1 MAYQNINQY
10 VYNKWYLK
18 PVQEVS
24 DLSLASDERQYNE
37 EVVFSPNLIGEFN
50 GDVMPIKIDLNFSG
64 SNQGF
69 VLNYQNYNQQN
80 ILISENYFNPLDP
93 NLDCY
98 SSRTICDIGL
108 TGTDN
113 GLLECMSGQSIEYT
127 MGLLPDSQKFDRYKY
142 DRRFKMFQVTGHTWS
157 PNHRFSGVTAGTL
170 YNIVSYNSQQIGQ
183 YHELYGGFYQG
194 FYKLFG
200 YDYEVLPTRYPKGW
214 TVEMTLK
221 PRLGN
226 IYTPQSGQ
234 TTLNDY
240 YPDNAGIFFYMG
252 TRAENK
258 FWHDANGKNFG
269 DPNYVRVTESLTGLS
284 SCMCE
289 ILNSGYT
296 TTSYTNIPIRVSG
309 ATIIV
314 EPNLLWQ
321 AGDDVL
327 VYHDLLQY
335 IEGVV
340 ESYDPVGGQ
349 LKFVSTKNVG
359 EGNFPYWRVDKPNY
373 LEYAES
379 YCVKVYPE
387 TGYTSGNSI
396 TYCSCCVP
404 PPPTPKPEH
413 NPLLDSMSNALAI
426 KFSGD
431 PANPKICVRTL
442 TFTGDC
448 ATTGA
453 CETIGFESQTGYSI
467 NNYCSTRG
475 IYDDCLG
482 TEYFGKE
489 HWVLIDAVFERYTWL
504 DFCDLY
510 YRGGLGVISN
520 LVYTATTANNSVSL
534 IQPPLTH
541 NQTIP
546 VQEEIVELN
555 YDWLLEEFYRRGK
568 LKLYVNGRH
577 FETFDNFEEIIPRG
591 LYGHKETQVGVPFN
605 ISWGGGTQ
613 GLHENLIFS
622 AIPQT
627 FCGEYIQD
635 PELFPDNILS
645 GTSVSGLT
653 TNILLEKYFAGTF
666 DGGISTFHMYSKPLS
681 VPEIQH
687 NARLLYN
694 VYDLLNP
701 YCLDCN
707 IIDNCDLDW
716 EFIEVTNTPTPTTNP
731 TQTPTPTQTVTPSAT
746 LLPSLCL
753 YTQLFETTPQTL
765 PPSGYINSRPYYVY
779 TDSICGNVYK
789 IFYDGTQWITE
800 NFFDNTIC
808 ATLNYQGLYPDTN
821 FASWVITTGL
831 PLCECDWVRTTTY
844 PVPCTTPPP
853 TPTPS
858 TTAGCC
864 ESVEFTLPD
873 DICSM
878 EILYLDC
885 DNNLQTTVISGTTP
899 VTICMKNV
907 YSNFE
912 ILSTDC
918 LSYDILELGNCDCG
932 LVPTPTPTLTQS
944 VTPTQSITPTIT
956 STPSLTPTQTPS
968 PTSDPCC
975 RTHEVNVLSGSCT
988 GATITYVDCDDDTQT
1003 ISLVLGSSTLIC
1015 ARPNSITLVPSE
1027 TSCDI
1032 EIIETINCDCTIP
1045 ETPTPTPTPTITSTV
1060 TPTITLTQTPSTTPD
1075 FTPTQTPTT
1084 TVTPSATPPC
1094 CSTYNLYSMVP
1105 ETYTIVNCDGTV
1117 DVVSHPAF
1125 YAFTVCAL
1133 SVTPLQGYIFPECE
1147 CCLTVTGT
1155 SITANVLD
1163 IPNASSYSR
1172 GSATVGYWNGSSL
1185 FNPTGSAT
1193 KATGNTLVTVGGD
1206 LGNDDNC
1213 QRGAIEVTAFVPSS
1227 IAGATGYR
1235 TQITI
1240 TKNSLPIGVVT
1251 SGPNPTGS
1259 NVTQTFD
1266 FDRNNNDVI
1275 NVQFNSIL

>member
-18 PVQEVS
+18 PLQEVS
-24 DLSLASDERQYNE
+24 DISLTSDERQYNE

-69 VLNYQNYNQQN
+69 VLNYQDYNQQN
-80 ILISENYFNPLDP
+80 ILVSANYY
-93 NLDCY
+93 NLFDDDLNCF
-98 SSRTICDIGL
+98 SSKTICDIGL

-170 YNIVSYNSQQIGQ
+170 YNIVSYDSQRIGQ

-200 YDYEVLPTRYPKGW
+200 FEYEVLPTRYPKGW

-221 PRLGN
+221 PRLGD
-226 IYTPQSGQ
+226 IYNPQAGQ

-240 YPDNAGIFFYMG
+240 YPENSGIFFYMG

-258 FWHDANGKNFG
+258 FWHDANGKNSG
-269 DPNYVRVTESLTGLS
+269 DSNYVRVTESLTGLS

-321 AGDDVL
+321 SGDDVL

-340 ESYDPVGGQ
+340 DSYDPVGGQ
-349 LKFVSTKNVG
+349 LKFISTKNVG

-413 NPLLDSMSNALAI
+413 NPLLDSMSNAFAI

-482 TEYFGKE
+482 TEYFEKE
-489 HWVLIDAVFERYTWL
+489 HWVLIDAVFERYTWM

-546 VQEEIVELN
+546 VQEELVELN

-613 GLHENLIFS
+613 GLHENLVFS

-645 GTSVSGLT
+645 GTSLSGLT

-666 DGGISTFHMYSKPLS
+666 DGAISTFHMYAKPLS

-687 NARLLYN
+687 NARILYDQ
-694 VYDLLNP
+694 YDLLNP
-701 YCLDCN
+701 YCLNCS

-716 EFIEVTNTPTPTTNP
+716 NFVEVSNTPTPTVTP
-731 TQTPTPTQTVTPSAT
+731 TLSQTPTPTPTIP
-746 LLPSLCL
+746 LCNRL
-753 YTQLFETTPQTL
+753 VNSSFDIFMSDLGPCPPECTG
-765 PPSGYINSRPYYVY
+765 PPSGSGALTV
-779 TDSICGNVYK
+779 
-789 IFYDGTQWITE
+789 DGTNCTASLTY
-800 NFFDNTIC
+800 NFYPEDCIPGWDTTHSSNIIEIWASGYRGVPAYEGSHFAEINAQSSAPQSLYQTFTASNGTDYQIQFAHRGRIGYLNT
-808 ATLNYQGLYPDTN
+808 LRVGL
-821 FASWVITTGL
+821 
-831 PLCECDWVRTTTY
+831 
-844 PVPCTTPPP
+844 
-853 TPTPS
+853 
-858 TTAGCC
+858 
-864 ESVEFTLPD
+864 
-873 DICSM
+873 
-878 EILYLDC
+878 
-885 DNNLQTTVISGTTP
+885 SGTT
-899 VTICMKNV
+899 
-907 YSNFE
+907 S
-912 ILSTDC
+912 
-918 LSYDILELGNCDCG
+918 G
-932 LVPTPTPTLTQS
+932 LVFFPDEYTGSTTVWTLNAINFTA
-944 VTPTQSITPTIT
+944 T
-956 STPSLTPTQTPS
+956 
-968 PTSDPCC
+968 
-975 RTHEVNVLSGSCT
+975 EVNYNLVFSATSGQD
-988 GATITYVDCDDDTQT
+988 GGNFLDAIYVVCSQQF
-1003 ISLVLGSSTLIC
+1003 V
-1015 ARPNSITLVPSE
+1015 
-1027 TSCDI
+1027 
-1032 EIIETINCDCTIP
+1032 
-1045 ETPTPTPTPTITSTV
+1045 TPTPTPTPTVTLTQFASPTPTPTFTPTQFASSTPTPSV
-1060 TPTITLTQTPSTTPD
+1060 TPTITPSTG
-1075 FTPTQTPTT
+1075 
-1084 TVTPSATPPC
+1084 
-1094 CSTYNLYSMVP
+1094 
-1105 ETYTIVNCDGTV
+1105 E
-1117 DVVSHPAF
+1117 
-1125 YAFTVCAL
+1125 CAE
-1133 SVTPLQGYIFPECE
+1133 SIFMF
-1147 CCLTVTGT
+1147 
-1155 SITANVLD
+1155 
-1163 IPNASSYSR
+1163 IPN
-1172 GSATVGYWNGSSL
+1172 
-1185 FNPTGSAT
+1185 
-1193 KATGNTLVTVGGD
+1193 
-1206 LGNDDNC
+1206 
-1213 QRGAIEVTAFVPSS
+1213 
-1227 IAGATGYR
+1227 
-1235 TQITI
+1235 
-1240 TKNSLPIGVVT
+1240 LPC
-1251 SGPNPTGS
+1251 
-1259 NVTQTFD
+1259 
-1266 FDRNNNDVI
+1266 
-1275 NVQFNSIL
+1275 

>member
-10 VYNKWYLK
+10 VYNKWFLK

-37 EVVFSPNLIGEFN
+37 EVVFSPNLIGEFD

-69 VLNYQNYNQQN
+69 ELNYQDYDYQN
-80 ILISENYFNPLDP
+80 VLISENYFNPYDP
-93 NLDCY
+93 LLDCF

-113 GLLECMSGQSIEYT
+113 GLVDCMSGQSIEYT

-142 DRRFKMFQVTGHTWS
+142 DRRFKMFQVTGHTWN

-170 YNIVSYNSQQIGQ
+170 YNIVSYDSAQIGK

-200 YDYEVLPTRYPKGW
+200 YDYEILPTRYPKGW

-226 IYTPQSGQ
+226 IYNPQPGQ

-240 YPDNAGIFFYMG
+240 YPDNSGIFFYMG

-258 FWHDANGKNFG
+258 FWHAADGKNSG
-269 DPNYVRVTESLTGLS
+269 DPNYERVTTPLTGLS

-296 TTSYTNIPIRVSG
+296 TTSYTHLDIRVSG
-309 ATIIV
+309 GTITV
-314 EPNLLWQ
+314 EPKLLWQ
-321 AGDDVL
+321 AGDEVVIYHDVL
-327 VYHDLLQY
+327 EY

-349 LKFVSTKNVG
+349 MKFVSTKNVG
-359 EGNFPYWRVDKPNY
+359 KGDFPYWRVDKPNY

-387 TGYTSGNSI
+387 TGYTSGHSV

-413 NPLLDSMSNALAI
+413 DPLFDSMSNAFAI
-426 KFSGD
+426 RFSGD

-448 ATTGA
+448 VTTGA

-482 TEYFGKE
+482 TEYLTQE
-489 HWVLIDAVFERYTWL
+489 HWVLVDAVFERYTWM

-520 LVYTATTANNSVSL
+520 LVYTASTANNSVSL
-534 IQPPLTH
+534 IQPPITH
-541 NQTIP
+541 NQVNP
-546 VQEEIVELN
+546 VQEELVELN

-613 GLHENLIFS
+613 GLHENLVFS
-622 AIPQT
+622 AMPQT

-645 GTSVSGLT
+645 GTTLSGLT

-666 DGGISTFHMYSKPLS
+666 DGAISTFHMYAKPLS

-687 NARLLYN
+687 NAKLLYDQ
-694 VYDLLNP
+694 YDLLNP
-701 YCLDCN
+701 YCLNCS

-716 EFIEVTNTPTPTTNP
+716 NFVEVSNTP
-731 TQTPTPTQTVTPSAT
+731 TPTPTQT
-746 LLPSLCL
+746 
-753 YTQLFETTPQTL
+753 PQ
-765 PPSGYINSRPYYVY
+765 
-779 TDSICGNVYK
+779 D
-789 IFYDGTQWITE
+789 
-800 NFFDNTIC
+800 
-808 ATLNYQGLYPDTN
+808 
-821 FASWVITTGL
+821 
-831 PLCECDWVRTTTY
+831 
-844 PVPCTTPPP
+844 TPPP
-853 TPTPS
+853 TP
-858 TTAGCC
+858 
-864 ESVEFTLPD
+864 
-873 DICSM
+873 
-878 EILYLDC
+878 
-885 DNNLQTTVISGTTP
+885 
-899 VTICMKNV
+899 
-907 YSNFE
+907 
-912 ILSTDC
+912 
-918 LSYDILELGNCDCG
+918 
-932 LVPTPTPTLTQS
+932 S
-944 VTPTQSITPTIT
+944 VTPTQFAS
-956 STPSLTPTQTPS
+956 
-968 PTSDPCC
+968 
-975 RTHEVNVLSGSCT
+975 
-988 GATITYVDCDDDTQT
+988 
-1003 ISLVLGSSTLIC
+1003 
-1015 ARPNSITLVPSE
+1015 
-1027 TSCDI
+1027 
-1032 EIIETINCDCTIP
+1032 
-1045 ETPTPTPTPTITSTV
+1045 PTPTPSV
-1060 TPTITLTQTPSTTPD
+1060 TPTITPS
-1075 FTPTQTPTT
+1075 
-1084 TVTPSATPPC
+1084 SGEC
-1094 CSTYNLYSMVP
+1094 P
-1105 ETYTIVNCDGTV
+1105 E
-1117 DVVSHPAF
+1117 S
-1125 YAFTVCAL
+1125 
-1133 SVTPLQGYIFPECE
+1133 IFMF
-1147 CCLTVTGT
+1147 
-1155 SITANVLD
+1155 
-1163 IPNASSYSR
+1163 IPN
-1172 GSATVGYWNGSSL
+1172 
-1185 FNPTGSAT
+1185 
-1193 KATGNTLVTVGGD
+1193 
-1206 LGNDDNC
+1206 
-1213 QRGAIEVTAFVPSS
+1213 
-1227 IAGATGYR
+1227 
-1235 TQITI
+1235 
-1240 TKNSLPIGVVT
+1240 LPC
-1251 SGPNPTGS
+1251 
-1259 NVTQTFD
+1259 
-1266 FDRNNNDVI
+1266 
-1275 NVQFNSIL
+1275 

>member
-18 PVQEVS
+18 PLQEVS
-24 DLSLASDERQYNE
+24 DISLTSDERQYNE

-69 VLNYQNYNQQN
+69 VLNYQDYNQQN
-80 ILISENYFNPLDP
+80 ILVSANYY
-93 NLDCY
+93 NLFDDDLNCF
-98 SSRTICDIGL
+98 SSKTICDIGL

-170 YNIVSYNSQQIGQ
+170 YNIVSYDSQKIGQ

-200 YDYEVLPTRYPKGW
+200 FEYEVLPTRYPKGW

-221 PRLGN
+221 PRLGD
-226 IYTPQSGQ
+226 IYNPQAGQ

-240 YPDNAGIFFYMG
+240 YPENSGIFFYMG

-258 FWHDANGKNFG
+258 FWHDANGKNSG

-321 AGDDVL
+321 SGDDVL

-340 ESYDPVGGQ
+340 DSYDPVGGQ
-349 LKFVSTKNVG
+349 LKFISTKNVG

-413 NPLLDSMSNALAI
+413 NPLLDSMSNAFAI

-482 TEYFGKE
+482 TEYFEKE
-489 HWVLIDAVFERYTWL
+489 HWVLIDAVFERYTWM

-546 VQEEIVELN
+546 VQEELVELN

-613 GLHENLIFS
+613 GLHENLVFS

-645 GTSVSGLT
+645 GTSLSGLS
-653 TNILLEKYFAGTF
+653 TNIILEKYFAGTF
-666 DGGISTFHMYSKPLS
+666 DGAISTFHMYAKPLS

-687 NARLLYN
+687 NARILYDQ
-694 VYDLLNP
+694 YDLLNP
-701 YCLDCN
+701 YCLNCN
-707 IIDNCDLDW
+707 IVDNCDLDW
-716 EFIEVTNTPTPTTNP
+716 DFVEVSNTPTPTPTQTPTVTPTLTQTVTPTISETPTQTPTETP
-731 TQTPTPTQTVTPSAT
+731 TQTPTPT
-746 LLPSLCL
+746 
-753 YTQLFETTPQTL
+753 
-765 PPSGYINSRPYYVY
+765 I
-779 TDSICGNVYK
+779 TD
-789 IFYDGTQWITE
+789 
-800 NFFDNTIC
+800 
-808 ATLNYQGLYPDTN
+808 
-821 FASWVITTGL
+821 
-831 PLCECDWVRTTTY
+831 
-844 PVPCTTPPP
+844 
-853 TPTPS
+853 
-858 TTAGCC
+858 
-864 ESVEFTLPD
+864 
-873 DICSM
+873 
-878 EILYLDC
+878 
-885 DNNLQTTVISGTTP
+885 
-899 VTICMKNV
+899 
-907 YSNFE
+907 
-912 ILSTDC
+912 
-918 LSYDILELGNCDCG
+918 
-932 LVPTPTPTLTQS
+932 
-944 VTPTQSITPTIT
+944 
-956 STPSLTPTQTPS
+956 TPTQTPTET
-968 PTSDPCC
+968 PT
-975 RTHEVNVLSGSCT
+975 
-988 GATITYVDCDDDTQT
+988 Q
-1003 ISLVLGSSTLIC
+1003 
-1015 ARPNSITLVPSE
+1015 
-1027 TSCDI
+1027 
-1032 EIIETINCDCTIP
+1032 
-1045 ETPTPTPTPTITSTV
+1045 TPTPTPTPTIPLCNRLVNSSFDIFMSDLGPCPPECTGPPSGSGAATVDGTNCTASTTYNFYPEDCIPGWDTTHSSNIIEIWASGYQGVPAYEGTHFAEINAQSSAPQSLYQTFTASNGTDYQIQFAHRGRIGYLNTLKVALSGDTSGLVFFPNEYTGSTTVWTLNAINFTATEVNYNIVFSATSGQDGGNFLDAIYVVCEQEFITPTPTPTPTVTITQFASPTPTPTFTPTQFASSTPTPSV
-1060 TPTITLTQTPSTTPD
+1060 TPTITPS
-1075 FTPTQTPTT
+1075 
-1084 TVTPSATPPC
+1084 SG
-1094 CSTYNLYSMVP
+1094 
-1105 ETYTIVNCDGTV
+1105 E
-1117 DVVSHPAF
+1117 
-1125 YAFTVCAL
+1125 CAE
-1133 SVTPLQGYIFPECE
+1133 SIFMF
-1147 CCLTVTGT
+1147 
-1155 SITANVLD
+1155 
-1163 IPNASSYSR
+1163 IPN
-1172 GSATVGYWNGSSL
+1172 
-1185 FNPTGSAT
+1185 
-1193 KATGNTLVTVGGD
+1193 
-1206 LGNDDNC
+1206 
-1213 QRGAIEVTAFVPSS
+1213 
-1227 IAGATGYR
+1227 
-1235 TQITI
+1235 
-1240 TKNSLPIGVVT
+1240 LPC
-1251 SGPNPTGS
+1251 
-1259 NVTQTFD
+1259 
-1266 FDRNNNDVI
+1266 
-1275 NVQFNSIL
+1275 

>member
-18 PVQEVS
+18 PLQEVS
-24 DLSLASDERQYNE
+24 DISLTSDERQYNE

-69 VLNYQNYNQQN
+69 VLNYQDYNQQN
-80 ILISENYFNPLDP
+80 ILVSANYY
-93 NLDCY
+93 NLFDDDLNCF
-98 SSRTICDIGL
+98 SSKTICDIGL

-127 MGLLPDSQKFDRYKY
+127 MGLLPDSGKFDRYKY

-157 PNHRFSGVTAGTL
+157 PNHRFSGLSEGID
-170 YNIVSYNSQQIGQ
+170 YSIVSVNSNTVGI
-183 YHELYGGFYQG
+183 YDELYGGFYQG

-200 YDYEVLPTRYPKGW
+200 YEYEILPTRYPKGW

-221 PRLGN
+221 PRLVDA
-226 IYTPQSGQ
+226 YLPPSGQ
-234 TTLNDY
+234 TTLNDF

-258 FWHDANGKNFG
+258 FWHDANGKNQG
-269 DPNYVRVTESLTGLS
+269 DPNYQRVTESLTGLS

-309 ATIIV
+309 ATIVV
-314 EPNLLWQ
+314 EPNLLWMS
-321 AGDDVL
+321 GDTVL

-335 IEGVV
+335 IEGIV
-340 ESYDPVGGQ
+340 ESYNTVSGE

-359 EGNFPYWRVDKPNY
+359 TGNFPYWRVDKPNY

-404 PPPTPKPEH
+404 PPPKPKPEH

-448 ATTGA
+448 VTTGS
-453 CETIGFESQTGYSI
+453 CETTGFESQTGYSI

-482 TEYFGKE
+482 TDYFSTE
-489 HWVLIDAVFERYTWL
+489 HWVLVDAVFERYTWL

-546 VQEEIVELN
+546 VQEELVELN

-645 GTSVSGLT
+645 GTSLSGLS
-653 TNILLEKYFAGTF
+653 TNIILEKYFAGTF
-666 DGGISTFHMYSKPLS
+666 DGGVSTFHMYAKPLS

-687 NARLLYN
+687 NARILYDEYN
-694 VYDLLNP
+694 LLNP
-701 YCLDCN
+701 YCLDCEVV
-707 IIDNCDLDW
+707 DTDDFTY
-716 EFIEVTNTPTPTTNP
+716 EFVPEPIPSQTPTETP
-731 TQTPTPTQTVTPSAT
+731 TQTPTPTITDTPTQTPTETPTQTPTVTPTLTPTVTPSPSG
-746 LLPSLCL
+746 LPSLCL
-753 YTQLFETTPQTL
+753 VVQVFEAPTLYLPVLGIINSKPYFEYTQ
-765 PPSGYINSRPYYVY
+765 PSYGRVF
-779 TDSICGNVYK
+779 K
-789 IFYDGTQWITE
+789 IYWDGTQWVILDIYA
-800 NFFDNTIC
+800 NFIC
-808 ATLNYQGLYPDTN
+808 STMNYSGLYPDTN
-821 FASWVITTGL
+821 FAPWVPFTPPEPPYDT
-831 PLCECDWVRTTTY
+831 CAFAASTTY
-844 PVPCTTPPP
+844 PAPCSTPPN

-858 TTAGCC
+858 VTANCC
-864 ESVEFTLPD
+864 ETYNITLYVSGDRPCVNGNT
-873 DICSM
+873 IT
-878 EILYLDC
+878 YLDC
-885 DNNLQTTVISGTTP
+885 NDVWQTILLPPNTTTTLCIKYGYVNLVRISG
-899 VTICMKNV
+899 
-907 YSNFE
+907 
-912 ILSTDC
+912 DC
-918 LSYDILELGNCDCG
+918 EESDVRLGNCDCVY
-932 LVPTPTPTLTQS
+932 L
-944 VTPTQSITPTIT
+944 
-956 STPSLTPTQTPS
+956 
-968 PTSDPCC
+968 
-975 RTHEVNVLSGSCT
+975 
-988 GATITYVDCDDDTQT
+988 
-1003 ISLVLGSSTLIC
+1003 
-1015 ARPNSITLVPSE
+1015 
-1027 TSCDI
+1027 
-1032 EIIETINCDCTIP
+1032 
-1045 ETPTPTPTPTITSTV
+1045 
-1060 TPTITLTQTPSTTPD
+1060 
-1075 FTPTQTPTT
+1075 
-1084 TVTPSATPPC
+1084 
-1094 CSTYNLYSMVP
+1094 
-1105 ETYTIVNCDGTV
+1105 
-1117 DVVSHPAF
+1117 
-1125 YAFTVCAL
+1125 
-1133 SVTPLQGYIFPECE
+1133 
-1147 CCLTVTGT
+1147 
-1155 SITANVLD
+1155 
-1163 IPNASSYSR
+1163 
-1172 GSATVGYWNGSSL
+1172 
-1185 FNPTGSAT
+1185 
-1193 KATGNTLVTVGGD
+1193 
-1206 LGNDDNC
+1206 
-1213 QRGAIEVTAFVPSS
+1213 
-1227 IAGATGYR
+1227 
-1235 TQITI
+1235 
-1240 TKNSLPIGVVT
+1240 
-1251 SGPNPTGS
+1251 
-1259 NVTQTFD
+1259 
-1266 FDRNNNDVI
+1266 
-1275 NVQFNSIL
+1275 

>member
-18 PVQEVS
+18 PLQEVS
-24 DLSLASDERQYNE
+24 DISLTSDEKQYNE

-69 VLNYQNYNQQN
+69 VLNYQDYNQQN
-80 ILISENYFNPLDP
+80 ILVSANYY
-93 NLDCY
+93 NLFDDDLNCF
-98 SSRTICDIGL
+98 SSKTICDIGL

-157 PNHRFSGVTAGTL
+157 PNHRFSGLSEGID
-170 YNIVSYNSQQIGQ
+170 YSIVSVNSNTVGI
-183 YHELYGGFYQG
+183 YDELYGGFYQG

-200 YDYEVLPTRYPKGW
+200 YDYEILPTRYPKGW

-221 PRLGN
+221 PRLVDA
-226 IYTPQSGQ
+226 YLPPSGQ
-234 TTLNDY
+234 TTLNDF

-258 FWHDANGKNFG
+258 FWHDANGKNQG
-269 DPNYVRVTESLTGLS
+269 DPNYQRVTESLTGLS

-309 ATIIV
+309 ATIVV
-314 EPNLLWQ
+314 EPNLLWMS
-321 AGDDVL
+321 GDTVL
-327 VYHDLLQY
+327 VYHDVLQY
-335 IEGVV
+335 IEGIV
-340 ESYDPVGGQ
+340 ESYNTVSGE

-359 EGNFPYWRVDKPNY
+359 TGNFPYWRVDKPNY

-404 PPPTPKPEH
+404 PPPKPKPEH

-448 ATTGA
+448 VTTGS
-453 CETIGFESQTGYSI
+453 CETTGFESQTGYSI

-482 TEYFGKE
+482 TDYFSTE
-489 HWVLIDAVFERYTWL
+489 HWVLVDAVFERYTWL

-546 VQEEIVELN
+546 VQEELVELN

-645 GTSVSGLT
+645 GTSLSGLS
-653 TNILLEKYFAGTF
+653 TNIILEKYFAGTF
-666 DGGISTFHMYSKPLS
+666 DGGVSTFHMYAKPLS

-687 NARLLYN
+687 NARILYDEYN
-694 VYDLLNP
+694 LLNP
-701 YCLDCN
+701 YCLDCEVV
-707 IIDNCDLDW
+707 DTDDFTY
-716 EFIEVTNTPTPTTNP
+716 EFVPEPIPSQTPTETP
-731 TQTPTPTQTVTPSAT
+731 TQTPTPTITDTPTPTPTETPTQTPTVTPTLTPTVTPSPSG
-746 LLPSLCL
+746 LPSLCL
-753 YTQLFETTPQTL
+753 VVQEFEAPTLYLPVLGIINSKPYFEYTQPQF
-765 PPSGYINSRPYYVY
+765 GRVF
-779 TDSICGNVYK
+779 K
-789 IFYDGTQWITE
+789 IYWDGTQWVTLDIYE
-800 NFFDNTIC
+800 NFIC
-808 ATLNYQGLYPDTN
+808 STMNYSGLYPDTN
-821 FASWVITTGL
+821 FAPWIQFTPPEPPYDTCAWVGS
-831 PLCECDWVRTTTY
+831 TTY
-844 PVPCTTPPP
+844 PAPCSTPPN

-858 TTAGCC
+858 VTANCC
-864 ESVEFTLPD
+864 ETYNIQLFEQGDRPCVNGNT
-873 DICSM
+873 IT
-878 EILYLDC
+878 YLDC
-885 DNNLQTTVISGTTP
+885 NDVWQTILLPPNATTTLCVKYGPSFNLVPISP
-899 VTICMKNV
+899 
-907 YSNFE
+907 S
-912 ILSTDC
+912 DC
-918 LSYDILELGNCDCG
+918 GDSIVRLRNCDCG
-932 LVPTPTPTLTQS
+932 
-944 VTPTQSITPTIT
+944 
-956 STPSLTPTQTPS
+956 
-968 PTSDPCC
+968 
-975 RTHEVNVLSGSCT
+975 
-988 GATITYVDCDDDTQT
+988 
-1003 ISLVLGSSTLIC
+1003 
-1015 ARPNSITLVPSE
+1015 
-1027 TSCDI
+1027 
-1032 EIIETINCDCTIP
+1032 
-1045 ETPTPTPTPTITSTV
+1045 
-1060 TPTITLTQTPSTTPD
+1060 
-1075 FTPTQTPTT
+1075 
-1084 TVTPSATPPC
+1084 
-1094 CSTYNLYSMVP
+1094 
-1105 ETYTIVNCDGTV
+1105 
-1117 DVVSHPAF
+1117 
-1125 YAFTVCAL
+1125 
-1133 SVTPLQGYIFPECE
+1133 
-1147 CCLTVTGT
+1147 
-1155 SITANVLD
+1155 
-1163 IPNASSYSR
+1163 
-1172 GSATVGYWNGSSL
+1172 
-1185 FNPTGSAT
+1185 
-1193 KATGNTLVTVGGD
+1193 D
-1206 LGNDDNC
+1206 L
-1213 QRGAIEVTAFVPSS
+1213 
-1227 IAGATGYR
+1227 
-1235 TQITI
+1235 
-1240 TKNSLPIGVVT
+1240 
-1251 SGPNPTGS
+1251 
-1259 NVTQTFD
+1259 
-1266 FDRNNNDVI
+1266 
-1275 NVQFNSIL
+1275 

>member
-18 PVQEVS
+18 PIQEVS
-24 DLSLASDERQYNE
+24 DISLASDERQYNE

-69 VLNYQNYNQQN
+69 VLNYQDYNQEN
-80 ILISENYFNPLDP
+80 ILVSANYY
-93 NLDCY
+93 NLFDDDLNCF
-98 SSRTICDIGL
+98 SSKTICDIGL

-170 YNIVSYNSQQIGQ
+170 YNIVSYDSQRIGQ

-200 YDYEVLPTRYPKGW
+200 FEYEVLPTRYPKGW

-221 PRLGN
+221 PRLGD
-226 IYTPQSGQ
+226 IYNPQAGQ

-240 YPDNAGIFFYMG
+240 YPENSGIFFYMG

-258 FWHDANGKNFG
+258 FWHDANGKNSG
-269 DPNYVRVTESLTGLS
+269 DSNYVRVTESLTGLS

-321 AGDDVL
+321 SGDDVL

-340 ESYDPVGGQ
+340 DSYDPVGGQ
-349 LKFVSTKNVG
+349 LKFISTKNVG

-413 NPLLDSMSNALAI
+413 NPLLDSMSNAFAI

-482 TEYFGKE
+482 TEYFEKE
-489 HWVLIDAVFERYTWL
+489 HWVLIDAVFERYTWM

-546 VQEEIVELN
+546 VQEELVELN

-613 GLHENLIFS
+613 GLHENLVFS

-645 GTSVSGLT
+645 GTSLSGLT

-666 DGGISTFHMYSKPLS
+666 DGAISTFHMYAKPLS

-687 NARLLYN
+687 NARILYDQ
-694 VYDLLNP
+694 YDLLNP
-701 YCLDCN
+701 YCLNCS

-716 EFIEVTNTPTPTTNP
+716 NFVEVSNTPTPTVTP
-731 TQTPTPTQTVTPSAT
+731 TLSQTPTPTPTIP
-746 LLPSLCL
+746 LCNRL
-753 YTQLFETTPQTL
+753 VNSSFDIFMSDLGPCPPECTG
-765 PPSGYINSRPYYVY
+765 PPSGSGALTV
-779 TDSICGNVYK
+779 
-789 IFYDGTQWITE
+789 DGTNCTASLTY
-800 NFFDNTIC
+800 NFYPEDCIPGWDTTHSSNIIEIWASGYRGVPAYEGSHFAEINAQSSAPQSLYQTFTASNGTDYQIQFAHRGRIGYLNT
-808 ATLNYQGLYPDTN
+808 LRVGL
-821 FASWVITTGL
+821 
-831 PLCECDWVRTTTY
+831 
-844 PVPCTTPPP
+844 
-853 TPTPS
+853 
-858 TTAGCC
+858 
-864 ESVEFTLPD
+864 
-873 DICSM
+873 
-878 EILYLDC
+878 
-885 DNNLQTTVISGTTP
+885 SGTT
-899 VTICMKNV
+899 
-907 YSNFE
+907 S
-912 ILSTDC
+912 
-918 LSYDILELGNCDCG
+918 G
-932 LVPTPTPTLTQS
+932 LVFFPDEYTGSTTVWTLNAINFTA
-944 VTPTQSITPTIT
+944 T
-956 STPSLTPTQTPS
+956 
-968 PTSDPCC
+968 
-975 RTHEVNVLSGSCT
+975 EVNYNLVFSATSGQD
-988 GATITYVDCDDDTQT
+988 GGNFLDAIYVVCSQQF
-1003 ISLVLGSSTLIC
+1003 V
-1015 ARPNSITLVPSE
+1015 
-1027 TSCDI
+1027 
-1032 EIIETINCDCTIP
+1032 
-1045 ETPTPTPTPTITSTV
+1045 TPTPTPTPTVTLTQFASPTPTPTFTPTQFASSTPTPSV
-1060 TPTITLTQTPSTTPD
+1060 TPTITPSTG
-1075 FTPTQTPTT
+1075 
-1084 TVTPSATPPC
+1084 
-1094 CSTYNLYSMVP
+1094 
-1105 ETYTIVNCDGTV
+1105 E
-1117 DVVSHPAF
+1117 
-1125 YAFTVCAL
+1125 CAE
-1133 SVTPLQGYIFPECE
+1133 SIFMF
-1147 CCLTVTGT
+1147 
-1155 SITANVLD
+1155 
-1163 IPNASSYSR
+1163 IPN
-1172 GSATVGYWNGSSL
+1172 
-1185 FNPTGSAT
+1185 
-1193 KATGNTLVTVGGD
+1193 
-1206 LGNDDNC
+1206 
-1213 QRGAIEVTAFVPSS
+1213 
-1227 IAGATGYR
+1227 
-1235 TQITI
+1235 
-1240 TKNSLPIGVVT
+1240 LPC
-1251 SGPNPTGS
+1251 
-1259 NVTQTFD
+1259 
-1266 FDRNNNDVI
+1266 
-1275 NVQFNSIL
+1275 